1 MANTIYSLF
10 PLSQIKSEHVT
21 IYPCYVEF
29 KAAIQNGQYVFEN
42 NAAEFGK
49 LLQGQTGV
57 IAGVSISA
65 NCTDAEFTT
74 AIESPLML
82 RVIHGE
88 NKTTVNAA
96 PFPFTA
102 FEQVENF
109 ELDWVITG
117 ATMKQ
122 EEPFL
127 LDVTGTVNQIPG
139 MTNNELILRVSF
151 NYMRVASKYFFK
163 G

>member
-1 MANTIYSLF
+1 MANTIFSLF
-10 PLSQIKSEHVT
+10 PLSKIKSEQVT
-21 IYPCYVEF
+21 IYPCFVEF

-42 NAAEFGK
+42 NAAKFGK

-65 NCTDAEFTT
+65 NCTAAEFTT
-74 AIESPLML
+74 AIDTPLML

-88 NKTTVNAA
+88 NRTTVNAS
-96 PFPFTA
+96 PFPFTS

-109 ELDWVITG
+109 QLDWVITG

-122 EEPFL
+122 EESFL
-127 LDVTGTVNQIPG
+127 LNVTGVVNQIPG
-139 MTNNELILRVSF
+139 MNNNELILRVSF
-151 NYMRVASKYFFK
+151 NYMRVSDKFPTRW
-163 G
+163 